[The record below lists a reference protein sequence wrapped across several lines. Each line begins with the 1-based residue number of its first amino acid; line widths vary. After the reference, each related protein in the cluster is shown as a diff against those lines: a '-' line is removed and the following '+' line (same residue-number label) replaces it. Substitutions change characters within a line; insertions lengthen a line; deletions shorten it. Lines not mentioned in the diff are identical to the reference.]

1 MKLVIVSN
9 RLPVSLTEKEGRL
22 EFAQSPG
29 GLASG
34 LRTYLE
40 SPRSA
45 VGAGYAWVGWPGRA
59 VAPKQQ
65 AEVTR
70 RCRKDFSARPVFL
83 TVEDTEGFY
92 EGYCNQTLWPLFH
105 YFPALVSFD
114 EGPWATYEL
123 INEVFCDAV
132 LEEAGPDDTVWVH
145 DYHFLLLPAMLRRR
159 RPGQKVG
166 FFLHIPFPSY
176 ELFRLVPDRWRR
188 ALLEGMLGADL
199 VGFHTHDYAQ
209 YFLKSVRRILGYDHQ
224 MGRVMLPDRL
234 SRVETFPMG
243 VEFEAFSARGAEPE
257 VTRKRNEL
265 RGTIGGGKA
274 VLSIDRLDYSK
285 GIANRLL
292 AYQAFLE
299 ANPDWRGRVVL
310 LMIVVPSRTGVEDYQ
325 RMKSRIDELVGAVN
339 GTFGSL
345 EWTPVLYQYKSFPQ
359 QELVPLYGAS
369 DVMLV
374 TPLRDGMNLVAK
386 EYVAARAD
394 GRGVLI
400 LSEMTGAASELGEAV
415 LVNPND
421 IPEMV
426 RALETAL
433 EMPEEEQARRMTALR
448 DRLRRY
454 DVVRWADD
462 FLEALGEDRSRLDR
476 RDAVPRNAQADRPR
490 VPVGRPTPA
499 AAGLRRHFDFH
510 QADAGAGRAGSRA
523 AGDARPAG
531 RAGRRGHRQRPSPRD
546 ARRLAGAAPR
556 GAGGR
561 ARGVDSR
568 AGRGLGRDG
577 GPLRRLEARGPRPD
591 GAVRRPTARGA
602 G

>member
-188 ALLEGMLGADL
+188 
-199 VGFHTHDYAQ
+199 T
-209 YFLKSVRRILGYDHQ
+209 
-224 MGRVMLPDRL
+224 
-234 SRVETFPMG
+234 
-243 VEFEAFSARGAEPE
+243 AR
-257 VTRKRNEL
+257 
-265 RGTIGGGKA
+265 
-274 VLSIDRLDYSK
+274 
-285 GIANRLL
+285 
-292 AYQAFLE
+292 
-299 ANPDWRGRVVL
+299 
-310 LMIVVPSRTGVEDYQ
+310 
-325 RMKSRIDELVGAVN
+325 
-339 GTFGSL
+339 
-345 EWTPVLYQYKSFPQ
+345 
-359 QELVPLYGAS
+359 
-369 DVMLV
+369 
-374 TPLRDGMNLVAK
+374 
-386 EYVAARAD
+386 
-394 GRGVLI
+394 
-400 LSEMTGAASELGEAV
+400 
-415 LVNPND
+415 
-421 IPEMV
+421 
-426 RALETAL
+426 
-433 EMPEEEQARRMTALR
+433 
-448 DRLRRY
+448 
-454 DVVRWADD
+454 
-462 FLEALGEDRSRLDR
+462 
-476 RDAVPRNAQADRPR
+476 
-490 VPVGRPTPA
+490 
-499 AAGLRRHFDFH
+499 
-510 QADAGAGRAGSRA
+510 
-523 AGDARPAG
+523 GDARG
-531 RAGRRGHRQRPSPRD
+531 
-546 ARRLAGAAPR
+546 
-556 GAGGR
+556 
-561 ARGVDSR
+561 
-568 AGRGLGRDG
+568 
-577 GPLRRLEARGPRPD
+577 
-591 GAVRRPTARGA
+591 
-602 G
+602 